1 MLPGVAAARHD
12 APLTAAPMPYHWPM
26 LGIDVQGSAGAS
38 GGPFCGALQLVANAT
53 SLGGP
58 ETLVEH
64 RASEE
69 GANAV
74 SPPGLLRMSVGL
86 EHADDLIADLA
97 QALASA

>member
-64 RASEE
+64 RASVE
-69 GANAV
+69 A
-74 SPPGLLRMSVGL
+74 PMPSVRPACC
-86 EHADDLIADLA
+86 ECR
-97 QALASA
+97 SAWNTPTT